1 MVNRDGRREKRMRF
15 ETSVTLIRAQEPGVS
30 ESALTQN
37 VSPMGT
43 RVLVKSSMAPDQ
55 LLYLTSPAVGVR
67 ASVRVIYCQPLANG
81 QFAVGLRVQ
90 GHPVNWAGFP

>member
-1 MVNRDGRREKRMRF
+1 MVNRVGRREKRMRF

-55 LLYLTSPAVGVR
+55 LLYLTSPTVGVR

-81 QFAVGLRVQ
+81 KSALGLRLQEHQ
-90 GHPVNWAGFP
+90 GNRTSFP